1 VEVAVWVWAAFAVAV
16 TSVLLVDLIVF
27 HRRAKE
33 VPLGQAAAWTAVWL
47 VLAVG
52 FAGVIWAWQGGTRAT
67 EYLTGYLIERSL
79 SIDNVF
85 VLTIILAYF
94 AVPPAYRHRAL
105 LLGVLGALILRAAFI
120 AGGAVALEQFAWTV
134 YVLGAFL
141 IATGLRLAVRE
152 LEPHPDKNLVL
163 RALRE
168 VIPMTRRFHGQRF
181 FVRARRHLL
190 ATPMLAVLVAIA
202 TTDVA
207 FAADSVPA
215 IFAVTDEPF
224 LVFAANAFSVLG
236 MLALYFLLAGM
247 LDRFRLLRPALA
259 AILVFVG
266 VKMAASDFYEVSIG
280 ASLSVIVGILVLATL
295 ASLLQERQLPPQA
308 AEKKTA
314 ASARWEPDRAR
325 GLHRGA
331 GGSQPI
337 RHAEDRGRTG
347 RRQPARARSWS
358 SGRLRSSTR
367 RRRASSG

>member
-1 VEVAVWVWAAFAVAV
+1 LEVALWVWVAFAVAV
-16 TSVLLVDLIVF
+16 TSVLLIDLIVF

-33 VPLGQAAAWTAVWL
+33 VPLGQAAAWTVVWL
-47 VLAVG
+47 VLAVA
-52 FAGVIWAWQGGTRAT
+52 FAGVVWAWQGGTRAT

-94 AVPPAYRHRAL
+94 AVPPTYRHRAL

-141 IATGLRLAVRE
+141 IATGLRLAFRE
-152 LEPHPDKNLVL
+152 LEPHPDQNVVL
-163 RALRE
+163 RALRGI
-168 VIPMTRRFHGQRF
+168 IPMTRRFHGQRF
-181 FVRARRHLL
+181 FVRTRRHLL

-259 AILVFVG
+259 AILIFVG
-266 VKMAASDFYEVSIG
+266 AKMVASDFYEVPIG
-280 ASLSVIVGILVLATL
+280 ASLSLIVGILVTATL
-295 ASLLQERQLPPQA
+295 ASLLQERQLAAQA
-308 AEKKTA
+308 AQKKA
-314 ASARWEPDRAR
+314 AAIPRW
-325 GLHRGA
+325 H
-331 GGSQPI
+331 
-337 RHAEDRGRTG
+337 
-347 RRQPARARSWS
+347 PARAHGLRRAADGSRRIRRVEDH
-358 SGRLRSSTR
+358 GRAGYHRLGGTRAPR
-367 RRRASSG
+367 RRTSPD